1 MRCLTIVLG
10 VAGLLA
16 ANQGK
21 AGEWT
26 NAAYDCGFTIPAQ
39 GGWKNDPESIEKGVL
54 LALVD
59 ETGNRSLMVL
69 VEDCPGEVI
78 DSDSIAEIES
88 GFLEEGIAK
97 IHGRRITMGGLPAY
111 ELAGRAT
118 VMGQEVTTIFR
129 TVIGND
135 RLYGV
140 TVSMLGGNCT
150 ADKLCLEALDGFKF
164 LHPPRPPT
172 KSSFR
177 GTAGTIGGVVI
188 IALVIGAKLFI
199 RRAVSKPTRPRTRR
213 RGTFGESTEPGEAR
227 RPVQFRSGTGTR
239 RRRR

>member
-1 MRCLTIVLG
+1 MRCLTIVLA

-16 ANQGK
+16 ANQAK

-26 NAAYDCGFTIPAQ
+26 NAAYDCGLTIPAQ
-39 GGWKNDPESIEKGVL
+39 GGWKNDPESVEPGVL

-59 ETGNRSLMVL
+59 ETENRSLMVL

-88 GFLEEGIAK
+88 GFLEEMTK

-111 ELAGRAT
+111 ELAGRT
-118 VMGQEVTTIFR
+118 TIMGQEVTTIFR

-140 TVSMLGGNCT
+140 TVSMLGGDCT
-150 ADKLCLEALDGFKF
+150 TDKLCLDALAGFRF
-164 LHPPRPPT
+164 LHPPRAPT
-172 KSSFR
+172 KSSLR
-177 GTAGTIGGVVI
+177 GVAGTIGGILV